1 MLHLRFTT
9 DEFEDAMHFV
19 RMVLTQAAI
28 LAMAAGS
35 ASAAVPENMRNR
47 SFTVNW
53 TETHN
58 QSRDGR
64 PFRDVSVPY
73 RWTVYFSSAG
83 RGFGRINIGSGRGA
97 GSHEVVGKGA
107 KSFGGGERG
116 TTFTRSGFVHM
127 SSFGEAA
134 RRISVEITG
143 SGCTAHVTVGKLP
156 GATTAN
162 FTHADGHH
170 FEIRS
175 LEAGA
180 ASCQMQDGNAFAH

>member
-1 MLHLRFTT
+1 MRSIETF
-9 DEFEDAMHFV
+9 A
-19 RMVLTQAAI
+19 VLAI
-28 LAMAAGS
+28 TLAAAGS
-35 ASAAVPENMRNR
+35 AQGRAPENIRNR
-47 SFTVNW
+47 SFTVSW

-64 PFRDVSVPY
+64 PFRDVTVPY
-73 RWTVYFSSAG
+73 RWTVYFSSVG
-83 RGFGRINIGSGRGA
+83 RGFGRISIGANRGA

-116 TTFTRSGFVHM
+116 TTFTGSGFVHM

-134 RRISVEITG
+134 RRISVEIAG
-143 SGCTAHVTVGKLP
+143 AGCTARVTVGKLP
-156 GATTAN
+156 GTAAAS
-162 FTHADGHH
+162 FTRSDGRH

-180 ASCQMQDGNAFAH
+180 ASCQMQNGNAFAH

>member
-1 MLHLRFTT
+1 MRSVETFAVSALIAL
-9 DEFEDAMHFV
+9 
-19 RMVLTQAAI
+19 AI
-28 LAMAAGS
+28 SPS
-35 ASAAVPENMRNR
+35 ASARAPENVRNH
-47 SFTVNW
+47 SFTVTW

-58 QSRDGR
+58 QSRDGG
-64 PFRDVSVPY
+64 PFRDYSIPY
-73 RWTVYFSSAG
+73 RWTVYFSSVG
-83 RGFGRINIGSGRGA
+83 RGFGRISIGANRGA

-116 TTFTRSGFVHM
+116 TTFTRTGFAHM
-127 SSFGEAA
+127 SSFGQAA

-156 GATTAN
+156 GAAAAS
-162 FTHADGHH
+162 FTRADGRH

-180 ASCQMQDGNAFAH
+180 ASCEMQEGNAFAH